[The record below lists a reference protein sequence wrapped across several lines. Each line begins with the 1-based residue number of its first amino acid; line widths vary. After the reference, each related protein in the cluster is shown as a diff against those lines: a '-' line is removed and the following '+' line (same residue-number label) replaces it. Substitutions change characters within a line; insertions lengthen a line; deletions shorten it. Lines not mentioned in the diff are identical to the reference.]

1 MLLYGFQRVS
11 LDYKSLLSEVLTAE
25 TATQVRD
32 DGKTALTSWS
42 VAKEQLQSDPRFSKM
57 PRKERESLWRR
68 YADEMLRKLKSS
80 DGKEEKLN
88 TELRNTLTAEPVG
101 KASPARDRSY
111 GRR

>member
-1 MLLYGFQRVS
+1 MLTVG
-11 LDYKSLLSEVLTAE
+11 

-42 VAKEQLQSDPRFSKM
+42 VAKEQLKLDPRFSKL
-57 PRKERESLWRR
+57 PRKERESLWRK

-80 DGKEEKLN
+80 DGKEEKPSP
-88 TELRNTLTAEPVG
+88 ESRNRLTAEPVR
-101 KASPARDRSY
+101 KASPARVRSY